1 MHMTVIKKLFE
12 QLDIDEQ
19 EDFISVCNKAHLTLK
34 DFEVLMEEEYASSGV
49 ANIKREATVERIKN
63 GKIQHYLAGT
73 GEAWI
78 VDFEN
83 DLLSGFFK

>member
-1 MHMTVIKKLFE
+1 MTVIKKLFE

-34 DFEVLMEEEYASSGV
+34 DFEVLMEEEYMDIGV
-49 ANIKREATVERIKN
+49 ANIRREATVVRLANSNAK
-63 GKIQHYLAGT
+63 HYLAGT